1 MSAMIARTWRRGCGV
16 RGLAAGRFAAVFA
29 AGFSGFSGLVSGGL
43 VGAPG
48 AGGGGGGAGFVK
60 WPALW
65 VWPSSVVM
73 APVFV
78 LSVTR
83 SGQSSGPGC
92 VGFTC
97 GL

>member
-16 RGLAAGRFAAVFA
+16 RGLAAGRFAAVLA
-29 AGFSGFSGLVSGGL
+29 AGFPGLPPGGSG
-43 VGAPG
+43 GAPG